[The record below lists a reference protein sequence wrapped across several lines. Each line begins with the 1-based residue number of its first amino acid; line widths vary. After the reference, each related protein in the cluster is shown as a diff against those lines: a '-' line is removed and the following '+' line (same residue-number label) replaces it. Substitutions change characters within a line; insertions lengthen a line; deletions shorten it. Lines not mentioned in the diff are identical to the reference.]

1 MVSLSMGESPSDNV
15 DACRKDRWSSV
26 VHLAFTR
33 ARQVHEIR
41 NVYRQGTQSGS
52 EAYGRQLGSPL
63 RQATGGVA
71 MPQGMTPTRGPGHGR
86 RGTVRGCAARQGT
99 TELLRYNVRAGR
111 ELGC

>member
-41 NVYRQGTQSGS
+41 NVYKQGTQSGS

-63 RQATGGVA
+63 RQATGGDA
-71 MPQGMTPTRGPGHGR
+71 PGHDADEGPR
-86 RGTVRGCAARQGT
+86 ARKARQGT